1 MEDNFKKIKNMH
13 TETLTKPTLSRKK
26 QEINLIN
33 GDFTA
38 SEAADIINE
47 VLKVKI
53 NFHKIQRLSITEANS
68 DNNCEYDNNRI
79 HELLNEQEVAK
90 QFFSQAR
97 MQGKKLKMTSTI
109 NITVEG

>member
-1 MEDNFKKIKNMH
+1 METIATPTMIKTNQ
-13 TETLTKPTLSRKK
+13 K
-26 QEINLIN
+26 INLID

-38 SEAADIINE
+38 SEAADIIND

-53 NFHKIQRLSITEANS
+53 NFHKIQRLSITEGNS
-68 DNNCEYDNNRI
+68 ENKCEFDNARI
-79 HELLNEQEVAK
+79 NELLNEQEIAK

-109 NITVEG
+109 HITIED